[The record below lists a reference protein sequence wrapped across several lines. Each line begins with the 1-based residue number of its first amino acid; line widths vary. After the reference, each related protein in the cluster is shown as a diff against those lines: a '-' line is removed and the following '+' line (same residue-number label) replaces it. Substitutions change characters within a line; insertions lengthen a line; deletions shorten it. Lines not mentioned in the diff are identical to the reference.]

1 LKIVIDTNVLVQI
14 MQNDGAK
21 DLIDPE
27 TDKLVAGA
35 FERAEALVDRIDTLN
50 GVVVLPAP
58 VVAEYLLGIERNS
71 YQRHLE
77 ILNGVRCIEVS
88 AFDQQAA
95 IECALLV
102 TNQEMKQ
109 LDPDSKMAKLKYD
122 RQILAIAI
130 ASGAKE
136 IWTHD
141 KQLYKRSRAMGLI
154 ARSLASIDLRPQQLR
169 LDTDG

>member
-1 LKIVIDTNVLVQI
+1 MKIVIDTNVLVQI
-14 MQNDGAK
+14 MQNEGAK
-21 DLIDPE
+21 DLLDPE
-27 TDKLVAGA
+27 TGQIVVSA
-35 FERAEALVDRIDTLN
+35 FERAEALVDRIDALN
-50 GVVVLPAP
+50 GVVLLPAP
-58 VVAEYLLGIERNS
+58 VVSEYLLGIDRKS
-71 YQRHLE
+71 YQAHLN
-77 ILNGVRCIEVS
+77 ILNGLKCIEVS
-88 AFDQQAA
+88 AFDQLAA

-141 KQLYKRSRAMGLI
+141 KQLYRRSKMMGLV
-154 ARSLASIDLRPQQLR
+154 AKSLAAINPKPQQLNF
-169 LDTDG
+169 DADV